1 MRTATGSKALAWIAA
16 TLTALVLAA
25 CGGGGGGDGPG
36 ASPSA
41 GSGSGSGS
49 AAGPGS
55 NGSPTTVSYTVT
67 LGQSAGQV
75 GVGRTLT
82 LAAVVVD
89 SNGKDVTAQ
98 GSYAWT
104 SSDPAVATVMQ
115 SADVAGAAVVTGIAA
130 GTVNVQV
137 VATIHGADGKAI
149 ALPVQMAT
157 ITVAASNNYSLAVSH
172 PLLTLANG
180 ETRQIRATLL
190 DGDGI
195 DVSGA
200 VHDWAWASSAAGI
213 QLSAD
218 RERATLHGVN
228 PSTTSTLEGTVTVGV
243 TAPNGVALAARIAV
257 VVLKNGSYAYT
268 LELLRNGAPID
279 AISILNGYPAT
290 LSARVMRS
298 DGLDAT
304 AQFDGQWSYA
314 STSPSLSVQPNAQST
329 ASGRGFTLNTSRP
342 NGADPLQSLLK
353 IAASSKALDATPSAG
368 LTVTEQPTWALVY
381 DGPQP
386 LRIATMPPLPIPVT
400 ATVRHRGN
408 ALTFL
413 ECEAWDWQQAGNVAV
428 TPATHPGQVG
438 VTPLTPGDFSLTA
451 SCSVRKTGQRLSV
464 TIAGTAI

>member
-1 MRTATGSKALAWIAA
+1 MRTETGSKALAWVGAA
-16 TLTALVLAA
+16 LTAMVLAA
-25 CGGGGGGDGPG
+25 CGGGGGGDGAG
-36 ASPSA
+36 ANPS
-41 GSGSGSGS
+41 SGSGSGGS
-49 AAGPGS
+49 SGPGS
-55 NGSPTTVSYTVT
+55 NGSPTTLSYTVT
-67 LGQSAGQV
+67 LGQSAGHV

-82 LAAVVVD
+82 LAAVIVD

-104 SSDPAVATVMQ
+104 SSDPAVATVTP
-115 SADVAGAAVVTGIAA
+115 SATVAGAAVVTGIAP

-137 VATIHGADGKAI
+137 ATTINGADGKAVV
-149 ALPVQMAT
+149 LPVQTAT
-157 ITVAASNNYSLAVSH
+157 ITVAASSNYSLAVSH
-172 PLLTLANG
+172 PLLALANG
-180 ETRQIRATLL
+180 KTRQIRATLL

-195 DVSGA
+195 DVSAA
-200 VHDWAWASSAAGI
+200 VHDWAWASSVAGI

-228 PSTTSTLEGTVTVGV
+228 PSTTSTVEGTVTVGV

-298 DGLDAT
+298 DGTDAT

-314 STSPSLSVQPNAQST
+314 STSPSLSVQPT
-329 ASGRGFTLNTSRP
+329 ASVRGFTLNTSRP

-353 IAASSKALDATPSAG
+353 VTATSKTLEATPSAG

-413 ECEAWDWQQAGNVAV
+413 ECAAWDWQQAGNIAV

-451 SCSVRKTGQRLSV
+451 SCSVRQSGQRLSL
-464 TIAGTAI
+464 TINGSAI

>member
-1 MRTATGSKALAWIAA
+1 M
-16 TLTALVLAA
+16 
-25 CGGGGGGDGPG
+25 
-36 ASPSA
+36 
-41 GSGSGSGS
+41 
-49 AAGPGS
+49 
-55 NGSPTTVSYTVT
+55 T

-98 GSYAWT
+98 GSYAW
-104 SSDPAVATVMQ
+104 SSSNPAVATVTP
-115 SADVAGAAVVTGIAA
+115 STTVAGAAVVTGIAP

-137 VATIHGADGKAI
+137 AATINGADGKAI
-149 ALPVQMAT
+149 VLPVQSAT
-157 ITVAASNNYSLAVSH
+157 IAVAASGQYSLAVSH
-172 PLLTLANG
+172 SLLSLAHG
-180 ETRQIRATLL
+180 ETRPIRATLL

-195 DVSGA
+195 DVSAA

-218 RERATLHGVN
+218 REHATLHGVN
-228 PSTTSTLEGTVTVGV
+228 ASTTSTVEGTVTVGV
-243 TAPNGVALAARIAV
+243 TAPDGVALAARIAV
-257 VVLKNGSYAYT
+257 VVLRNGSYAYT

-298 DGLDAT
+298 DGTDAT
-304 AQFDGQWSYA
+304 VQFDGQWSYA
-314 STSPSLSVQPNAQST
+314 STSPSLSAQPD
-329 ASGRGFTLNTSRP
+329 ASGSGFTLNTGRP

-353 IAASSKALDATPSAG
+353 VTATSRTLDATPSAG
-368 LTVTEQPTWALVY
+368 LTVTEQPAWALVY

-386 LRIATMPPLPIPVT
+386 LRITTMPPLPIPVT

-413 ECEAWDWQQAGNVAV
+413 ECEAWDWQHAGNIAV

-438 VTPLTPGDFSLTA
+438 VTPLTRGDFSLTA

>member
-1 MRTATGSKALAWIAA
+1 MIGTGTGSKPLAWVAA
-16 TLTALVLAA
+16 ALTAMVLAA
-25 CGGGGGGDGPG
+25 CGGGGGGDGAG
-36 ASPSA
+36 ANPS
-41 GSGSGSGS
+41 SGSGSGS
-49 AAGPGS
+49 SSGPGS

-89 SNGKDVTAQ
+89 SNGRDVTAQ

-104 SSDPAVATVMQ
+104 SSDPAVATVTP
-115 SADVAGAAVVTGIAA
+115 SANVAGAAVVTGIAA

-137 VATIHGADGKAI
+137 AATIHGADGKAI
-149 ALPVQMAT
+149 ALPVQTAT
-157 ITVAASNNYSLAVSH
+157 ITVAASNDYSLAVSH

-213 QLSAD
+213 QLGAD

-228 PSTTSTLEGTVTVGV
+228 PSTTGTVEGTVTVGV

-314 STSPSLSVQPNAQST
+314 STSPSLSVQSNAQST
-329 ASGRGFTLNTSRP
+329 ASGRGFTLDTSRP

-353 IAASSKALDATPSAG
+353 ITATSKALDATPSAG

-413 ECEAWDWQQAGNVAV
+413 ACEAWDWQQSGNIAV

-451 SCSVRKTGQRLSV
+451 SCTVRQSGQRLSL
-464 TIAGTAI
+464 TINGSAI